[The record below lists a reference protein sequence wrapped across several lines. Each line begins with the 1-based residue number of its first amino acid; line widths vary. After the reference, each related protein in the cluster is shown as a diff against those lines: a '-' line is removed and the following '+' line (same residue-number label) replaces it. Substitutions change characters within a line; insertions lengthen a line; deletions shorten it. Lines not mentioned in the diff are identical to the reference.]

1 MSANG
6 LFVLASARGYLS
18 VVSVLGSL
26 YPVVT
31 LLAAY
36 ALLGER
42 ISRVQRS
49 AVALALAGV
58 AVVAAV
64 RWAAGK
70 RLCHPPDGRHH
81 NGREER

>member
-1 MSANG
+1 VAIVFALGSSLVWGCADFMGGVFSRRLPLAA
-6 LFVLASARGYLS
+6 VLAAH
-18 VVSVLGSL
+18 
-26 YPVVT
+26 
-31 LLAAY
+31 

-64 RWAAGK
+64 R
-70 RLCHPPDGRHH
+70 
-81 NGREER
+81 